1 MKWMCLVW
9 AAALLMGLGIVK
21 LMDGTAAPEPEP
33 TAVVEEEH
41 NGQ

>member
-21 LMDGTAAPEPEP
+21 LMDAAGAPEPEP
-33 TAVVEEEH
+33 TAVVGLEKDV
-41 NGQ
+41 Q